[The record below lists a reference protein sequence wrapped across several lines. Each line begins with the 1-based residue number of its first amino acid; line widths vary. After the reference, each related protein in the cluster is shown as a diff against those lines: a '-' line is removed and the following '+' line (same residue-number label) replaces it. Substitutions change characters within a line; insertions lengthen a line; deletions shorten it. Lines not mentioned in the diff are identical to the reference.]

1 MLCHV
6 LYIDHT
12 CQIIVNT
19 EWYKL
24 WHCKYR
30 YIIMS
35 KSTFLHQQ
43 LFNRMLTRHYDALKI
58 SPQFISKYFN
68 FDFSHFNNITL
79 LMWKENITYCYSN
92 IHTATH
98 NEMYHG
104 TLRMYHDTLMYNG
117 TFICTVLNF
126 NVPWYFKGTIVHCKV
141 PWIISNVPWYT
152 L

>member
-1 MLCHV
+1 
-6 LYIDHT
+6 
-12 CQIIVNT
+12 
-19 EWYKL
+19 
-24 WHCKYR
+24 
-30 YIIMS
+30 MS

-68 FDFSHFNNITL
+68 FDLSHFNNITL

-117 TFICTVLNF
+117 TFLCTVLNF
-126 NVPWYFKGTIVHCKV
+126 NVPWYISKVPLYIVKYHGSFQMYHDIHCKV
-141 PWIISNVPWYT
+141 P
-152 L
+152 